1 MTIKTP
7 ARMHFE
13 RVSAARAAAA
23 AAPGETMAGATPY
36 ELMLR
41 KLAIDRRALKGVQSV
56 TRKIELKRKL
66 LPEYADYVAG
76 VLTGGRGAQDD
87 VLVTIMVWRID
98 AGDYDGALAIAT
110 YALEHGLVMPDQFDR
125 SLASVVAE
133 QFADAALQSFME
145 DGTFEVASLETI
157 AERTEQGDMH
167 DQIRAKLYRALGYA
181 VQAAEPVRALD
192 YLRRALKYNERV
204 GVKKDIDRL
213 TKLVEASGRQ
223 GDGTGGT

>member
-7 ARMHFE
+7 ARIHFE

-56 TRKIELKRKL
+56 TRKIEQKRKL

-76 VLTGGRGAQDD
+76 VLAGGRGAQDD
-87 VLVTIMVWRID
+87 VLVTIMVGRID

-110 YALEHGLVMPDQFDR
+110 YALKHGLVMPDQFDR

-145 DGTFEVASLETI
+145 DGSFNAASLETI
-157 AERTEQGDMH
+157 AELTEQGDMH
-167 DQIRAKLYRALGYA
+167 DQIRAKLYRALGYV
-181 VQAAEPVRALD
+181 VQEDEPVRALE

-213 TKLVEASGRQ
+213 TKQVEASGRQ
-223 GDGTGGT
+223 GDGTDGT

>member
-7 ARMHFE
+7 ARIHFE
-13 RVSAARAAAA
+13 RVTAARAAAA

-76 VLTGGRGAQDD
+76 VLAGGRGAQDD
-87 VLVTIMVWRID
+87 VLVTVMVWRID
-98 AGDYDGALAIAT
+98 AGDYDGALTIAT
-110 YALEHGLVMPDQFDR
+110 YALKHGLVMPDFDR

-145 DGTFEVASLETI
+145 DGTFDAASLETI
-157 AERTEQGDMH
+157 AELTEQGDMH

-181 VQAAEPVRALD
+181 VQEAEPARALG

-213 TKLVEASGRQ
+213 VKQVEASGRQ
-223 GDGTGGT
+223 GDGTEGT

>member
-7 ARMHFE
+7 ARIHFE
-13 RVSAARAAAA
+13 RVTAARAAAA

-56 TRKIELKRKL
+56 TRKVELKRKL

-76 VLTGGRGAQDD
+76 VLAGGRGAQDD
-87 VLVTIMVWRID
+87 VLVTVMVWRID
-98 AGDYDGALAIAT
+98 AGDYDGALTIAT
-110 YALEHGLVMPDQFDR
+110 YALKHGLVMPDFDR

-145 DGTFEVASLETI
+145 DGTFDAASLETI
-157 AERTEQGDMH
+157 AELTEQGDMH

-181 VQAAEPVRALD
+181 VQEAEPASALG

-213 TKLVEASGRQ
+213 VKQVEASGRQ
-223 GDGTGGT
+223 GDGTEGT

>member
-56 TRKIELKRKL
+56 TRKIEQKRKL

-76 VLTGGRGAQDD
+76 VLAGGRGAQDD

-110 YALEHGLVMPDQFDR
+110 YALKHGLVMPDQFDR

-133 QFADAALQSFME
+133 QFADAALQSFMA
-145 DGTFEVASLETI
+145 DGSFNAASLETI
-157 AERTEQGDMH
+157 AELTEQGDMH

-181 VQAAEPVRALD
+181 VQEDEPVRALE

-213 TKLVEASGRQ
+213 TKQVEASGRQ

>member
-7 ARMHFE
+7 ARIHFE

-41 KLAIDRRALKGVQSV
+41 KLAVDRRALKSVQSV
-56 TRKIELKRKL
+56 TRKIEQKRKL

-76 VLTGGRGAQDD
+76 VLACGRGAQDD
-87 VLVTIMVWRID
+87 VLVTIMVWGID

-110 YALEHGLVMPDQFDR
+110 YALKHGLVMPDQFDR

-145 DGTFEVASLETI
+145 DGSFNAASLETI
-157 AERTEQGDMH
+157 AELTEQGDMH

-181 VQAAEPVRALD
+181 VQEDEPVRALE

-213 TKLVEASGRQ
+213 TKQVEASGRQ

>member
-7 ARMHFE
+7 ARIHFE

-41 KLAIDRRALKGVQSV
+41 KLAIDRRALKSVQSV
-56 TRKIELKRKL
+56 TRKIEQKRKL

-76 VLTGGRGAQDD
+76 VLAGGRGAQDD
-87 VLVTIMVWRID
+87 VLVTIMVWGID

-110 YALEHGLVMPDQFDR
+110 YALKHGLVMPDQFDR

-145 DGTFEVASLETI
+145 DGSFNAASLETI
-157 AERTEQGDMH
+157 AELTEQGDMH

-181 VQAAEPVRALD
+181 VQEDEPVRALE

-213 TKLVEASGRQ
+213 TKQVEASGRQ

>member
-1 MTIKTP
+1 
-7 ARMHFE
+7 
-13 RVSAARAAAA
+13 
-23 AAPGETMAGATPY
+23 
-36 ELMLR
+36 
-41 KLAIDRRALKGVQSV
+41 V
-56 TRKIELKRKL
+56 TRKIEQKRKL

-76 VLTGGRGAQDD
+76 VLAGGRGAQDD

-110 YALEHGLVMPDQFDR
+110 YALKHGLVMPDQFDR

-133 QFADAALQSFME
+133 QFADAALQSFMA
-145 DGTFEVASLETI
+145 DGSFNAASLETI
-157 AERTEQGDMH
+157 AELTEQGDMH

-181 VQAAEPVRALD
+181 VQEDEPVRALE

-213 TKLVEASGRQ
+213 TKQVEASGRQ

>member
-7 ARMHFE
+7 ARIHFE

-56 TRKIELKRKL
+56 TRKIEQKRKL

-76 VLTGGRGAQDD
+76 VLAGGRGAQDD

-110 YALEHGLVMPDQFDR
+110 YALKHGLVMPDQFDR

-145 DGTFEVASLETI
+145 DGSFNAASLETI
-157 AERTEQGDMH
+157 AELTEQGDMH
-167 DQIRAKLYRALGYA
+167 DQIRAKLYRALGYV
-181 VQAAEPVRALD
+181 VQEDEPVRALE

-213 TKLVEASGRQ
+213 TKQVEASGRQ
-223 GDGTGGT
+223 GDGTDGT

>member
-56 TRKIELKRKL
+56 TRKIEQKRKL

-76 VLTGGRGAQDD
+76 VLAGGRGAQDD
-87 VLVTIMVWRID
+87 VLVTVMVWRID
-98 AGDYDGALAIAT
+98 AGDYDGALAIAI
-110 YALEHGLVMPDQFDR
+110 YALKHGLVMPDQFDR

-145 DGTFEVASLETI
+145 DGSFDAASLETI
-157 AERTEQGDMH
+157 AELTERGDMH

-181 VQAAEPVRALD
+181 VEKDEPVRALEF
-192 YLRRALKYNERV
+192 LRRALKYNERV

-213 TKLVEASGRQ
+213 TKQVEASGRQ